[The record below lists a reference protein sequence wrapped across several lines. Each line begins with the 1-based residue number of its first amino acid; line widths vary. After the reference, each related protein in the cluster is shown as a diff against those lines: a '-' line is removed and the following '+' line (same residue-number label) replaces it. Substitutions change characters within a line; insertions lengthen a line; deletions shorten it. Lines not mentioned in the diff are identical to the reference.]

1 LPVLLEQRDQ
11 KVDRGNGVHDNVVPF
26 HVDVA
31 DGDAEGEDLL
41 HLELDGLLDVVDLV
55 GHRVVV
61 GEETRELAGL
71 VQARAQDTWDLL
83 DERLRCQKCIERG
96 GELLDKLFV
105 LVKLLQVLD
114 RLVRNAFLLAN
125 INVLGIGND
134 ADLHVWSWDERELD
148 GARETLVLGGVVS
161 LKHDLQLDRLLEF
174 SLLLI
179 QRVFQDVVHLFG
191 VLITGDF
198 RHVYMLFLPR

>member
-1 LPVLLEQRDQ
+1 M
-11 KVDRGNGVHDNVVPF
+11 
-26 HVDVA
+26 A
-31 DGDAEGEDLL
+31 DGDTEGEDLL

-148 GARETLVLGGVVS
+148 GACNGVTSYHFRRARVSVARRPHRTEGSQVQPPCFRIRSRE
-161 LKHDLQLDRLLEF
+161 
-174 SLLLI
+174 
-179 QRVFQDVVHLFG
+179 
-191 VLITGDF
+191 
-198 RHVYMLFLPR
+198 